1 MGNLISIAD
10 ERRVEMAA
18 NRPRI
23 GLDHPTVVPGAAPT
37 TTERLPDADVD
48 AARNRD
54 VDTEPNRNVGTDARV
69 GPAVGRTDRNA

>member
-10 ERRVEMAA
+10 QRRGEMAA

-23 GLDHPTVVPGAAPT
+23 GLDHPTVVPGAATT
-37 TTERLPDADVD
+37 TTERLPET
-48 AARNRD
+48 D
-54 VDTEPNRNVGTDARV
+54 VDTERNRDVGTDARV